1 MGQSKLKGK
10 LKDIAP
16 IEKFTFLI
24 EGENFWAASTTRY
37 EQMDILIGIDFEETR
52 WRELLAELDTV
63 LEAYPKLNFFRI
75 DEELMEEY
83 VGPCLIGQG
92 RFNKF
97 HQHIKE
103 CFKFKNEKTIDEP
116 TNICSKEPLGLKKED
131 LEREVQNIKNRFKAI
146 NVNWTPEQVKTSVE
160 AKNILF
166 EFCNYYNDFS
176 MIYEII
182 GDQMLTAMEQLSDG
196 NYPEVL
202 LGEMTRDCNISMNG
216 DGEKY
221 TVLKCTKTNKGYRC
235 QVLIT
240 QATNLKEY
248 TKLHAV
254 HYENVRLMG
263 YENNDIFVKTSDVHE
278 LKYLDCENKES
289 GDFAI
294 CTEHEVPEICRK
306 MLGKQEIRGIID
318 SCNFTKGTPQV
329 GTLIPHGGILIQGDK
344 VSISSG
350 KTAIS
355 QQPPLVIYSPET
367 ITIKREEEDYVYPP
381 AITIEELIV
390 VGSMLSMEDIA
401 YLTGKQ
407 YWEDVWEDMDYEDII
422 SYTLVA
428 LQIIFIP
435 IAIGSCY
442 LAITQKRGINKILNQ
457 GKGRGKDN
465 YKQNQY
471 LLRKI

>member
-182 GDQMLTAMEQLSDG
+182 GDQMLTAMEQLSDR

-202 LGEMTRDCNISMNG
+202 LGEMSRDAN
-216 DGEKY
+216 
-221 TVLKCTKTNKGYRC
+221 
-235 QVLIT
+235 
-240 QATNLKEY
+240 
-248 TKLHAV
+248 
-254 HYENVRLMG
+254 
-263 YENNDIFVKTSDVHE
+263 
-278 LKYLDCENKES
+278 
-289 GDFAI
+289 
-294 CTEHEVPEICRK
+294 
-306 MLGKQEIRGIID
+306 
-318 SCNFTKGTPQV
+318 SC
-329 GTLIPHGGILIQGDK
+329 K
-344 VSISSG
+344 V
-350 KTAIS
+350 
-355 QQPPLVIYSPET
+355 
-367 ITIKREEEDYVYPP
+367 
-381 AITIEELIV
+381 
-390 VGSMLSMEDIA
+390 
-401 YLTGKQ
+401 
-407 YWEDVWEDMDYEDII
+407 
-422 SYTLVA
+422 
-428 LQIIFIP
+428 
-435 IAIGSCY
+435 
-442 LAITQKRGINKILNQ
+442 
-457 GKGRGKDN
+457 
-465 YKQNQY
+465 
-471 LLRKI
+471 